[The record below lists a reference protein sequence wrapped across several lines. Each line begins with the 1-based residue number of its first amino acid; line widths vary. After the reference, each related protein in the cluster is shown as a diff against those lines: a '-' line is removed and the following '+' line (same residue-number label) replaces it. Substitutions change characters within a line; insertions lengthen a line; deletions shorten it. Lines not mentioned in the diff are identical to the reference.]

1 MQKGRIREAGPEQSG
16 QSKGREIC
24 ASLPFASVCVYSECI
39 LFGRTVIIGLELT
52 VRGISHQIDFLRT
65 VRSRLVQQG
74 AEGRGSG
81 IAGTL
86 LSAASVFPP
95 ELGHPGNR
103 LNRIHLE
110 IVLNSVCCVDPSLDV
125 YFNSAATLLLIY
137 YIGICKGGN

>member
-1 MQKGRIREAGPEQSG
+1 MPPCLS
-16 QSKGREIC
+16 
-24 ASLPFASVCVYSECI
+24 SVCVYSECI

>member
-16 QSKGREIC
+16 QRKGREIC
-24 ASLPFASVCVYSECI
+24 ASLP
-39 LFGRTVIIGLELT
+39 FGRTVIIGLELT